1 MDNYELVPNYPLT
14 TRANLNPYFSYLPL
28 YLNPLLLPVTLNSL
42 QFLKNSIKIQ
52 EIVYWQ
58 YEQFLTN
65 LMPTIYIHIH
75 LFGRLICCAL
85 ATKRLMYLPAFY
97 DCDF

>member
-75 LFGRLICCAL
+75 LFGRLICAL